1 MCKWMGWSLSDLR
14 SAPERYIGVIATMMQ
29 EEADALSGDD

>member
-1 MCKWMGWSLSDLR
+1 MCKWTGWSLAELR
-14 SAPERYIGVIATMMQ
+14 SVPERYIEVIATMMQ